1 MSIVLHHHPWSR
13 AANVV
18 WMLEELGVPYTL
30 SFVDMAGGAHKSPEY
45 RALNPMGKLPVL
57 VDGEAVVSE
66 TAAIAV
72 YLGDR
77 YGLGR
82 FAPALDD
89 AQRGAY
95 LRWCFYGPSVVEP
108 SCAAK
113 ANGWEGRAGALG
125 WGNHTDMLDTL
136 EAGLSPGPWLL
147 GERFSMAD
155 IVVGGTVR
163 WMLAF
168 KMMEARPAFVAY
180 AERLGARPANLA
192 AAAINA
198 RVAEEQGL
206 KR

>member
-1 MSIVLHHHPWSR
+1 
-13 AANVV
+13 
-18 WMLEELGVPYTL
+18 MLEELGVPYEL
-30 SFVDMAGGAHKSPEY
+30 NFVDMAAGAHKAPGH
-45 RALNPMGKLPVL
+45 RQLNGMGKLPVL
-57 VDGEAVVSE
+57 EDGEAVVSE

-82 FAPALDD
+82 LAPELIDPR
-89 AQRGAY
+89 RGAY

-125 WGNHTDMLDTL
+125 WGAHEDMLATL
-136 EAGLSPGPWLL
+136 EAGLSAGPWLL
-147 GERFSMAD
+147 GEQFTMAD

-168 KMMEARPAFVAY
+168 KMLDARPAFVDY
-180 AERLGARPANLA
+180 AERLGARPANAA

-198 RVAEEQGL
+198 RVAEERGL